1 LHPGPYLNEFTVRVP
16 DALLVHRL
24 LLDRGVLAGLALA
37 DAEPDD
43 PTLADG
49 LLVCAT
55 EVTTSDEI
63 ERFASAIG
71 AILGAPVAEVAR

>member
-1 LHPGPYLNEFTVRVP
+1 VIQVP
-16 DALLVHRL
+16 NARLVHRL
-24 LLDRGVLAGLALA
+24 LLHRGILAGLALV

-43 PTLADG
+43 PALTDG

-63 ERFASAIG
+63 DRFAAAIG